1 MRRPSLAA
9 LRALAVVAVGL
20 VALTACSE
28 SGGEP
33 DVRVIVGGTV
43 LPSPTATAVSTAT
56 AFATPS
62 PVPFVP
68 ASPPSTLDPDDLAGF
83 LFPLNGACL
92 PDSDRLMPNA
102 SRDYRNGVHEGID
115 WYDLS
120 GCARVAEGTP
130 VLAMFDGVVA
140 RAALGYENLTPAV
153 LADLEQRT
161 EACQC
166 SDPDVLDIY
175 RGRQVWIDH
184 GNGVVS
190 LYAHLGA
197 IAEGVFAGAEVT
209 RGQVIAF
216 VGESGTPESITDPG
230 TEMHLH
236 AEVQTDGAFL
246 GEGLPAGQVRALYE
260 ALFAPAP

>member
-1 MRRPSLAA
+1 MGGPRLAA
-9 LRALAVVAVGL
+9 LLAAALLAALAA
-20 VALTACSE
+20 AACSD
-28 SGGEP
+28 GGGDPE
-33 DVRVIVGGTV
+33 VRVIVGGTV
-43 LPSPTATAVSTAT
+43 LPSPTATAASAAT
-56 AFATPS
+56 PFPTPS
-62 PVPFVP
+62 PLPFTP
-68 ASPPSTLDPDDLAGF
+68 ASPPSTLDPQDLAGF
-83 LFPLNGACL
+83 LFPLQGACL

-102 SRDYRNGVHEGID
+102 PREYRNGVHEGID

-130 VLAMFDGVVA
+130 VLAMLGGVVA
-140 RAALGYENLTPAV
+140 RADLGYEDLTPAV

-161 EACQC
+161 EACKC
-166 SDPDVLDIY
+166 SDPDVLNRY

-197 IAEGVFAGAEVT
+197 IAEGVFTGAEVT

-216 VGESGTPESITDPG
+216 VGESGTPESVTDPG

-236 AEVQTDGAFL
+236 AEVQTGGAFV
-246 GEGLPAGQVRALYE
+246 GEGLPAGEVRALYE
-260 ALFAPAP
+260 ALFGPAP